1 MKSKLIALAAITALS
16 CGAASAVSL
25 TTTFIANTAN
35 NVGLITTMQTGSLTN
50 VTGTLTIFSTSTDIV
65 ALNNEVDTLAEFAAL
80 LTADPGAVRSSVAFT
95 NGILTSSAATELGAV
110 GNRLYVWIQSNDGLS
125 WGGYKGITVPAVGGI
140 SMTSA
145 TLTNIGAGTSEDS
158 ATGTSG
164 LQLKSIPEPSAAL
177 LGAIGALGLL
187 RRRRI

>member
-35 NVGLITTMQTGSLTN
+35 GVGLITTMQTGSLTN
-50 VTGTLTIFSTSTDIV
+50 VTGTLTIFSTSADIV
-65 ALNNEVDTLAEFAAL
+65 SVNSSVDTLAEFAAL
-80 LTADPGAVRSSVAFT
+80 LTADPGAVRSNVAFT
-95 NGILTSSAATELGAV
+95 NGAVTSSAVTELGAV
-110 GNRLYVWIQSNDGLS
+110 GNRIYVWIQSNDGVH
-125 WGGYKGITVPAVGGI
+125 WGAYKGITVPALGSVVI
-140 SMTSA
+140 NSA
-145 TLTNIGAGTSEDS
+145 SVTDIGAGTSVYS

-164 LQLKSIPEPSAAL
+164 FQLSTPEPSTAL